1 MTDATPRPTILV
13 VDDEPGVRVM
23 VARMLTLSGY
33 SVVSAQSGEE
43 AITIAQE
50 YAAPIDLVLTD
61 VRMPVMSGPEMV
73 TELQKLRPEIRVMY
87 MSAYSRDVLPPGVQD
102 PTSPSPKPFT
112 MRTRR
117 CRSWRPSP
125 FLSDQF
131 NVARRAPRSASCQP
145 RARQADSSSCSRA
158 AGR

>member
-1 MTDATPRPTILV
+1 MTDATPRSTILV

-33 SVVSAQSGEE
+33 AVVSAQSGEE

-102 PTSPSPKPFT
+102 TDIPFLTKPFT
-112 MRTRR
+112 MRTLALSIVETLRR
-117 CRSWRPSP
+117 S
-125 FLSDQF
+125 
-131 NVARRAPRSASCQP
+131 
-145 RARQADSSSCSRA
+145 
-158 AGR
+158 